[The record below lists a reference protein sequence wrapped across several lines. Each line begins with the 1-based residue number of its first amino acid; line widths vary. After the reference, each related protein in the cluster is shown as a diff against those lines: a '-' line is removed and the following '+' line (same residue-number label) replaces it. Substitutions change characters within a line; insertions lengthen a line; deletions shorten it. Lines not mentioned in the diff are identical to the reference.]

1 MNQDQT
7 RTDEAQIR
15 ELVES
20 WASAVRHKD
29 MEAILAHHAPD
40 LLMFDV
46 PPPLQ
51 LKGIEAYEA
60 SWSDFFLWLDRG
72 GTFQLSDIRVT
83 TGSDVGFCH
92 ALIHCGNPRSSGRK
106 DDLTVRLTI
115 GLKKV
120 NSEWTIVHEH
130 HSEPAE

>member
-20 WASAVRHKD
+20 WAAAVRHKD

-40 LLMFDV
+40 MLMFDV

-60 SWSDFFLWLDRG
+60 SWSGFFFWLDRG
-72 GTFQLSDIRVT
+72 GTFQLSDISVT
-83 TGSDVGFCH
+83 TGSDVAFCH
-92 ALIHCGNPRSSGRK
+92 AIIHCGNPRSSGRK
-106 DDLTVRLTI
+106 EDLTVRLTI

-120 NSEWTIVHEH
+120 NNEWTIVHEH